1 MGEIQV
7 ELLQEEKSYA
17 VDKDGKSYTVI
28 ERFTN
33 NNRWTDYEVYG
44 VDGGEEEVSEELR
57 NELIEAVKSQIDD
70 LKEQVLE
77 KLANLD
83 YEVRLGAYTRQDLEL
98 LDRELSGKIGEIFK
112 EFNEQSI
119 KGGYDPCEAGDF
131 IEEIRRQ
138 LLAP

>member
-1 MGEIQV
+1 LRQ
-7 ELLQEEKSYA
+7 LQA
-17 VDKDGKSYTVI
+17 
-28 ERFTN
+28 
-33 NNRWTDYEVYG
+33 
-44 VDGGEEEVSEELR
+44 LR
-57 NELIEAVKSQIDD
+57 KGQLRQELIEAVKSQIDD

-83 YEVRLGAYTRQDLEL
+83 YEVRLGAYTRQDLEI

-112 EFNEQSI
+112 EFNEQAI
-119 KGGYDPCEAGDF
+119 KGGYDPCEADDF